1 MAAPVLFVRGA
12 IVLCRVIY
20 DALCPAV
27 IHSPIHFRVAWL
39 LRLDPPRLGLRSA
52 LQLRRIEVR

>member
-20 DALCPAV
+20 DTPCPAV
-27 IHSPIHFRVAWL
+27 IHSPVHFRVAWL
-39 LRLDPPRLGLRSA
+39 LRRDPPRLVLRSA
-52 LQLRRIEVR
+52 FQLRRIEIR